1 MDAGA
6 MAEFLKAGGL
16 VFYAAMATYA
26 IVALWKALAAER
38 AARIAAEVLERS
50 ARLADKDAAN
60 ERMLTMAGQGK
71 AMAIE
76 SNKTTI
82 TNTAALLANETA
94 LRAVI
99 EAQKA
104 QTATNER
111 IIALLSRDRR

>member
-38 AARIAAEVLERS
+38 AARIAAEGLERA
-50 ARLADKDAAN
+50 ARLADKGAAN
-60 ERMLTMAGQGK
+60 ERMLTMADV
-71 AMAIE
+71 AVLM
-76 SNKTTI
+76 TI
-82 TNTAALLANETA
+82 VYTAALLANETA